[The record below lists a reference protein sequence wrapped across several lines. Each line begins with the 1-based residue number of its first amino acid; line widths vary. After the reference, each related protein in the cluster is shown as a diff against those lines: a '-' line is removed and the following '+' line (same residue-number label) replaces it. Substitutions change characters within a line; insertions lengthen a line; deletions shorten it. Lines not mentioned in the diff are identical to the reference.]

1 MAKPKSKSSRRR
13 DNQSM
18 FDEGA
23 PTTVPMRKKS
33 AQHRANEAWNR
44 NEAKPLV
51 CKNDAQ
57 KNFLGSIVANQ
68 ITVGVGPAGTGKTF
82 VSVKYAAQ
90 QLDLGRIDR
99 IVVVRPIIES
109 GKGLGFLKGTVEEK
123 TAPYQVPFLE
133 VLEEHYGPAH
143 LQAKMQ
149 CAHPVIVFIAPEF
162 IRGRT
167 FKNAFVILDE
177 AQNMDPDQM
186 KTFLTRL
193 GEDSTCVIQGDLD
206 QKDIPGPSGLAD
218 AVEILEG
225 MDNVGVCEFT
235 EEDIVRSGI
244 CKAILL
250 RYRRRKMLQQLPQ
263 ETAVVTPP
271 ARATRARKTAK

>member
-13 DNQSM
+13 GEQQ
-18 FDEGA
+18 FDDAG

-57 KNFLGSIVANQ
+57 KNYLASIVANQ
-68 ITVGVGPAGTGKTF
+68 VTVGVGPAGTGKTF

-90 QLDLGRIDR
+90 QLDLGRIQR

-109 GKGLGFLKGTVEEK
+109 GKGMGYLKGGIEEK

-133 VLEEHYGPAH
+133 VLEDHYGAAH
-143 LQAKMQ
+143 LKAKLE
-149 CAHPVIVFIAPEF
+149 CAHPVIIFVAPEF

-167 FKNAFVILDE
+167 FKDAFVILDE
-177 AQNMDPDQM
+177 AQNMTPDQM
-186 KTFLTRL
+186 KTFLSRL
-193 GEDSTCVIQGDLD
+193 GEDTTCIIQGDLD

-218 AVEILEG
+218 GIEILDG
-225 MDNVGVCEFT
+225 MNNVGICEFV
-235 EEDIVRSGI
+235 EEDIVRSGF
-244 CKAILL
+244 CKEVML
-250 RYRRRKMLQQLPQ
+250 RYRRRAMLQQQP
-263 ETAVVTPP
+263 AVAVKAP
-271 ARATRARKTAK
+271 AAKPRAPRKAASK